1 MPRRPRR
8 LSPEVAIRKQIDSA
22 SGLVVKHRAHVLAFE
37 VRKRVDPDS
46 EHTRDASVHSS
57 RDRLA
62 DSVRAMSMTSTSADH
77 DPSLRADAR
86 EEVGELLQ
94 ATLVELVGLALV
106 GKQLRWSVT
115 WLEEQLWMIPSQLP
129 HELTREADRGP
140 WHESG
145 THPRRSDPV
154 REEHEMNEAARWLD
168 GNALG
173 GLLQELF
180 GAELT
185 DAPRG
190 CPSCGAVHA
199 VGAHRLYFGAGP
211 VLRCPTCDA
220 VALGVATRPSRHIVH
235 LSGAWRLEIPH
246 IEDEVLG

>member
-1 MPRRPRR
+1 M
-8 LSPEVAIRKQIDSA
+8 
-22 SGLVVKHRAHVLAFE
+22 KHRAHVLAFE

-46 EHTRDASVHSS
+46 EHARDASVHSS

-86 EEVGELLQ
+86 EEVGDS
-94 ATLVELVGLALV
+94 A
-106 GKQLRWSVT
+106 K
-115 WLEEQLWMIPSQLP
+115 
-129 HELTREADRGP
+129 
-140 WHESG
+140 
-145 THPRRSDPV
+145 HPRRSDPV

-173 GLLQELF
+173 GPLQELF
-180 GAELT
+180 GAEVT
-185 DAPRG
+185 DTPRG

-199 VGAHRLYFGAGP
+199 VGAHRLNFGAGP
-211 VLRCPTCDA
+211 VLRYPTCDA
-220 VALGVATRPSRHIVH
+220 VALGVATRPSRHIAH